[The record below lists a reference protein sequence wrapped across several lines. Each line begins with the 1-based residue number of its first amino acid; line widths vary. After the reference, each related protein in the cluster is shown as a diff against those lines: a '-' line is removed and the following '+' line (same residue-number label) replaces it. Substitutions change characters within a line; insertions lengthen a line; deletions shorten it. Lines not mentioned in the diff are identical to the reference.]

1 MSEDVFSVTV
11 RVVADGVVLAVRGDL
26 DAHTTPEL
34 LERIGDL
41 SLHSGQLFV
50 VDLSG
55 LLFCDS
61 SGISAFI
68 AARNHALSARA
79 DIVLVAVPRQVLR
92 VLGMIGL
99 EALFTVRP
107 SVEHAFSD
115 RRAGGG

>member
-1 MSEDVFSVTV
+1 MSGDVFSVTV
-11 RVVADGVVLAVRGDL
+11 RPVEGGVVLAVRGCL
-26 DAHTTPEL
+26 DAHTAPEV
-34 LERIGDL
+34 LERIGDI
-41 SLHSGQLFV
+41 SVYAGQLFV

-68 AARNHALSARA
+68 AARNHASAAHA

-92 VLGMIGL
+92 ILGMIGL
-99 EALFTVRP
+99 DALFTMRP